1 MKYEF
6 TAKVWNYSSTVG
18 TGGWHIACLPKEMSK
33 EIRENLGFLEEGW
46 GRLKMTAKT
55 GNTQWE
61 TAIWFDTK
69 LDTYLLP
76 LKAEIRKKEKI
87 EESVLKTYQAYDLDL
102 KQVIRRTT
110 RKTRAA

>member
-18 TGGWHIACLPKEMSK
+18 TGGWHI

-55 GNTQWE
+55 DNTQWE

-87 EESVLKTYQAYDLDL
+87 
-102 KQVIRRTT
+102 TT
-110 RKTRAA
+110 DKEIEIMIWI